1 MKILLSRISPVG
13 EVIHEYPSLRTASK
27 ELECSERHL
36 SDMLKQRRTFI
47 ETPYGQITKVT
58 THDGKTYGTPSA
70 VPEHTAHA
78 QENSTVGVVAF
89 GGGWGGIKQALEQ
102 AASAIQRALSKL
114 YKS

>member
-1 MKILLSRISPVG
+1 MKILLSRLSPVG
-13 EVIHEYPSLRTASK
+13 EVIHEYPSLRAASK

-36 SDMLKQRRTFI
+36 SDMLKLRREFI

-58 THDGKTYGTPSA
+58 THDGQTYGTPSA

-78 QENSTVGVVAF
+78 QENPSVGVVAT

-102 AASAIQRALSKL
+102 IAGAIQRTLSKFN
-114 YKS
+114 KP

>member
-13 EVIHEYPSLRTASK
+13 EVIHEYPSLRTAGK

-36 SDMLKQRRTFI
+36 SDMLKGRREFI

-58 THDGKTYGTPSA
+58 THDGQTYGTPSA

-78 QENSTVGVVAF
+78 QEDPALGSVAL
-89 GGGWGGIKQALEQ
+89 GGGWGRIKQALEQ
-102 AASAIQRALSKL
+102 AAGAVQRALSKL